1 MIYPKE
7 HASLYSEGRII
18 FGIDGNKWIAKYNEN
33 YNQMEWQQFHQV
45 QLNGYRALTIDYLR
59 ENIGKEIVIYEREY
73 KYNWPSKIDS
83 NLYVVKWSPN
93 GDGMSM
99 SNGIIIRNWLITQ
112 TPKLEEDDDV
122 FLLLGFSNGNG
133 NCDGDEKNELFEM
146 ALQVNSKDK
155 KSVSSNIK
163 NLGAFVLVD
172 CY

>member
-1 MIYPKE
+1 
-7 HASLYSEGRII
+7 
-18 FGIDGNKWIAKYNEN
+18 
-33 YNQMEWQQFHQV
+33 
-45 QLNGYRALTIDYLR
+45 
-59 ENIGKEIVIYEREY
+59 
-73 KYNWPSKIDS
+73 
-83 NLYVVKWSPN
+83 VVKWSPN
-93 GDGMSM
+93 GDGISM

-122 FLLLGFSNGNG
+122 FLLLGFSNGNGNG